1 MATDAVRRNDP
12 CPCGSGDKY
21 KKCCMGAGGERRRKQ
36 LKMAKIAAAVAVV
49 LGLLCAVAFDRMTGL
64 LVGVGG
70 LALVAMYVLFTDP
83 PPPRKGGD
91 PGAINFG
98 G

>member
-1 MATDAVRRNDP
+1 
-12 CPCGSGDKY
+12 
-21 KKCCMGAGGERRRKQ
+21 MGAGGKLRRKQ
-36 LKMAKIAAAVAVV
+36 MKMAKIAAAVAIL
-49 LGLLCAVAFDRMTGL
+49 LGLVAGVVFDQMTGL

-70 LALVAMYVLFTDP
+70 LVLVAMYVLFTDP